1 MVNFGTVSPIKMQK
15 QCSVE
20 RKSTKKKAPP
30 VDPIEELTW
39 YLTQLG
45 FLYLHTMG
53 TN

>member
-15 QCSVE
+15 QGSVE

-39 YLTQLG
+39 YLTKV
-45 FLYLHTMG
+45 FFFS
-53 TN
+53 